1 MKEFYTSIGSDY
13 EDVLYRLRSEER
25 ILKYL
30 HLVTKDPSFIELI
43 EAAENGDCDKM
54 FIASHT
60 IKGLALNF
68 GLESLAKAASALTEY
83 LRDGKNNIGWE
94 LLEER
99 LEKEINI
106 ALDYIAQLD

>member
-68 GLESLAKAASALTEY
+68 GFVSLAKAASALTEY
-83 LRDGKNNIGWE
+83 LRGGENKCWE

-106 ALDYIAQLD
+106 VLDYIAQLD